1 MRLLCPRSAGSTP
14 QDRDPKGWRG
24 EGLDLLQGIA
34 AGSIVGMPLLFTMEM
49 WWQGMT
55 RSPMHLLILLLLTLG
70 ATTIV
75 CLFSGFR
82 TTYSIHGAISEAI
95 TAMGLGLVLSAI
107 ILLLIGEVQLGS
119 LPVAMGKI
127 VITTTPVS
135 LGISFANTHIR
146 GKSRVNGDGAE
157 EDRKGNSKA
166 SYNRLPHLPPFSRQ
180 LRQDLQE
187 VGASLSGASLFAYN
201 VAPTE
206 EVIMIASRLPAW
218 HHLLIMGASLMLC
231 YLIIFAA
238 GFKERRIFV
247 HSLFQHPVVETL
259 LAYCIALVVSIF
271 LLWLVGVPEAM
282 DSLATLLKCTVVLA
296 LVGAVGAS
304 AGRLVV

>member
-1 MRLLCPRSAGSTP
+1 M
-14 QDRDPKGWRG
+14 
-24 EGLDLLQGIA
+24 DLLQGLA

-55 RSPMHLLILLLLTLG
+55 RSPMHLLILLLVTLG

-82 TTYSIHGAISEAI
+82 TTYSVHGALSEAI
-95 TAMGLGLVLSAI
+95 TAVGLGLVLSTV
-107 ILLLIGEVQLGS
+107 ILFLIGELHWKS
-119 LPVAMGKI
+119 LPVALGKI
-127 VITTTPVS
+127 VITAAPVS

-146 GKSRVNGDGAE
+146 GKSRVGEDEDDEDAGGKGD
-157 EDRKGNSKA
+157 SKA
-166 SYNRLPHLPPFSRQ
+166 GDKPPLDLPAFSSQ
-180 LRQDLQE
+180 VRQDLRE

-218 HHLLIMGASLMLC
+218 HHLVIMIASLVLC
-231 YLIIFAA
+231 YIIIFAA
-238 GFKERRIFV
+238 GFKERQVFV
-247 HSLFQHPVVETL
+247 ASLFQHPVVETL
-259 LAYCIALVVSIF
+259 LAYCIALVVSMF
-271 LLWLVGVPEAM
+271 LLWLVGVPETM
-282 DSLATLLKCTVVLA
+282 DSLATFLKCTVTLA
-296 LVGAVGAS
+296 LVGTVGAS